1 MLGARCP
8 PIVDRIPPV
17 PDLRKSPH
25 ALLRLTAVL
34 ATAAVVGVALAAP
47 APITAAAESV
57 PAASQPDPENPWQ
70 YDHWPMKQPWQESSP
85 LATNRLAQPGFG
97 APIDPQNW
105 ENPDQMTWADYKK
118 PPGTNWADPAVKGST
133 RTFKGALV
141 LVDYA
146 NQPFVITQ
154 PKGSSPFG
162 NPSAEASGVPRSEVA
177 NFYRDF
183 LNKPGTLNRGHTLH
197 EYWME
202 DSGGRYGVELTSFG
216 AYQLP
221 GKSHEYAMEFQ
232 SGTGCP
238 AGDTCTKNLRTDAR
252 AAWVADVGAEV
263 PAGFDFVYY
272 LSAGQDESSTWQEF
286 GPMKFPTKED
296 VTDDFGPPDPLLP
309 NWTRTRYVEW
319 TSWAAGSTLW
329 PNAGGGSTTQA
340 ESSGMSVF
348 AHELSH
354 VLGIG
359 DNYNNPYGVPAR
371 RAYSGIW
378 EMLSR
383 GTFNG
388 PGGPHSRWMIPAT
401 GGASMGAQHMLRNK
415 IKLQMVDEQNVL
427 RLSREALAQSGVV
440 VADVT
445 ARAIQPGTKGLSG
458 INIELG
464 TGDRSPTC
472 DVATNPLCDGGGYN
486 NYTLEVVDR
495 VGTDSFTPDS
505 GVLLA
510 KTKNQDAAPFEWVV
524 DANPQDINMTD
535 YVLPDGTKV
544 PITVGD
550 YRQLSDALFHAGTN
564 SGSEY
569 EYVDQANRLHFYV
582 TNLRRNTKG
591 ELSYT
596 VAVRSLDGAGPQ
608 KRGVRVLPTVGL
620 PGRDGV
626 STCTFPLT
634 NTGKSATPAGD
645 HPEDVTKYLNND
657 VYRLS
662 ATITGKGWTT
672 SLPNALATAAT
683 GSTIKIPVQAKH
695 AGKAAPIGKITLT
708 ATSESDP
715 TKKSTTTCLA
725 IAK

>member
-1 MLGARCP
+1 
-8 PIVDRIPPV
+8 
-17 PDLRKSPH
+17 
-25 ALLRLTAVL
+25 
-34 ATAAVVGVALAAP
+34 
-47 APITAAAESV
+47 
-57 PAASQPDPENPWQ
+57 
-70 YDHWPMKQPWQESSP
+70 
-85 LATNRLAQPGFG
+85 
-97 APIDPQNW
+97 
-105 ENPDQMTWADYKK
+105 
-118 PPGTNWADPAVKGST
+118 
-133 RTFKGALV
+133 
-141 LVDYA
+141 
-146 NQPFVITQ
+146 
-154 PKGSSPFG
+154 
-162 NPSAEASGVPRSEVA
+162 
-177 NFYRDF
+177 
-183 LNKPGTLNRGHTLH
+183 
-197 EYWME
+197 
-202 DSGGRYGVELTSFG
+202 
-216 AYQLP
+216 
-221 GKSHEYAMEFQ
+221 
-232 SGTGCP
+232 
-238 AGDTCTKNLRTDAR
+238 
-252 AAWVADVGAEV
+252 VGAEV
-263 PAGFDFVYY
+263 PAGFDFIYY

-286 GPMKFPTKED
+286 GQIKFPTKED
-296 VTDDFGPPDPLLP
+296 VSDDFGPPDPLLP

-340 ESSGMSVF
+340 ESSGMSTF

-401 GGASMGAQHMLRNK
+401 GGSSMGAQHMLRNK
-415 IKLQMVDEQNVL
+415 IKLEMVDEQNVL
-427 RLSREALAQSGVV
+427 RLNREALAQSGVV

-445 ARAIQPGTKGLSG
+445 ARAVQPGTKGLSG
-458 INIELG
+458 INITLG
-464 TGDRSPTC
+464 TGDLSAAC

-495 VGTDSFTPDS
+495 VGTDSFTPDA

-510 KTKNQDAAPFEWVV
+510 KTKNQDQAPFEWVV

-535 YVLPDGTKV
+535 YVLPDGTEV
-544 PITVGD
+544 PITIGD

-582 TNLRRNTKG
+582 TNLHRNSKG

-626 STCTFPLT
+626 STCAFPLT
-634 NTGKSATPAGD
+634 NTGKSAPPQGE
-645 HPEDVTKYLNND
+645 HPEDVTKYLNGD

-662 ATITGKGWTT
+662 TKITGKGWTA
-672 SLPNALATAAT
+672 SLPNALATATA

-695 AGKAAPIGKITLT
+695 TGKAAPLAKITLT

-715 TKKSTTTCLA
+715 TKKSTTTCVA